1 MTVLGALT
9 AFGWVIVIG
18 LAVVVIGS
26 VIYWLRPKSTRGGAE
41 AHELS
46 DAEPHK
52 RREPPTTMGPH

>member
-9 AFGWVIVIG
+9 VFGWVIVIG
-18 LAVVVIGS
+18 LAVVVVGS
-26 VIYWLRPKSTRGGAE
+26 VVYWVRPKSTDAAAE
-41 AHELS
+41 AHELA